1 MAAQYNVDEFRTAA
15 DEAHRMGKHVTAH
28 VHPTVAIQAAIEGG
42 LDCLGHCNW
51 LSSSGISLDQA
62 VLEEIVKRDVY
73 VSLGMP
79 ATWYRVPVDQIKDI
93 MVPDRQAQLQPRY
106 QTIRQMYDAG
116 AKVVASS
123 DAGTTFTRIDELG
136 LLLEFLVNGLEIPAM
151 QVITSATGMA
161 AESVGLGTQTGSLE
175 AGIGK
180 ATL

>member
-1 MAAQYNVDEFRTAA
+1 ME
-15 DEAHRMGKHVTAH
+15 
-28 VHPTVAIQAAIEGG
+28 
-42 LDCLGHCNW
+42 HCNW
-51 LSSSGISLDQA
+51 LSSSGIRLDQA
-62 VLEEIVKRDVY
+62 VLEEIIKRNVY

-161 AESVGLGTQTGSLE
+161 AEAVGLGTQTGTLE
-175 AGIGK
+175 AGKK
-180 ATL
+180 ADLITVDGDPLEDITALQRVNLVIKDGAIAAQAGQAVL